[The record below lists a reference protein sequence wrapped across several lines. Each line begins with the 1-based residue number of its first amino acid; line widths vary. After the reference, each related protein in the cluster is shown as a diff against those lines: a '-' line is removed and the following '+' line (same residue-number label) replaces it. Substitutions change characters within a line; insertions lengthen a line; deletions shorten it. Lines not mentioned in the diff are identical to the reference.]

1 MTPDKPY
8 YAVDVTALHLE
19 QEHKKTKKKKNGNK
33 PTTAGNRWWSAT
45 QLLTSADLGQTNTL

>member
-19 QEHKKTKKKKNGNK
+19 QEHKKTKKKKK
-33 PTTAGNRWWSAT
+33 KLTTAGNRWWSAT